1 MEDIGARCDERYQ
14 WHLPLRRTL
23 CFCSV
28 LLSLAITSRYLSRDM
43 SAEVSTVTL
52 PIAFVRGVREL
63 SNVLH
68 VNAHQQSNTSL
79 DWTASIDISRKI
91 ETVDFCH
98 SQWTH
103 EKLIGRCWGL
113 TTSTD
118 HPSIKGTVDD
128 KLILDAK
135 ECKQIC
141 CKLGSKCITW
151 QYWASTQICKIGRH
165 VRLGPEGGGS
175 PRWCEPAP
183 PRAWEGGRRNLYLN
197 PFNQTLPMK
206 SECQWASQQPGQCF
220 GLGPER
226 TNSTGGKLSAK
237 RCAEGCC
244 NDSNCWLWQ
253 HLPDRGCYFNTD
265 KLKEA
270 PFCDQYVG
278 EYTGGRKK
286 VNSHTKEVL
295 PH

>member
-1 MEDIGARCDERYQ
+1 MEDMGARRDERFL
-14 WHLPLRRTL
+14 WHLPFRRTL

-28 LLSLAITSRYLSRDM
+28 LLSLAITYRNFSKDFRAEM
-43 SAEVSTVTL
+43 SAVTY
-52 PIAFVRGVREL
+52 PTASERGARKL
-63 SNVLH
+63 SNALH
-68 VNAHQQSNTSL
+68 ADAHLHSNTVL
-79 DWTASIDISRKI
+79 NWTASINISRKH
-91 ETVDFCH
+91 ETVDLCH
-98 SQWTH
+98 SQWTT

-118 HPSIKGTVDD
+118 HPSIKGTIDD
-128 KLILDAK
+128 KVILIAE

-151 QYWASTQICKIGRH
+151 QYWAATRICKIGRH
-165 VRLGPEGGGS
+165 VRLGHEAGGS

-197 PFNQTLPMK
+197 PFNQSLPME
-206 SECQWASQQPGQCF
+206 SDCQWASQQPGQCF

-226 TNSTGGKLSAK
+226 TNSTGGRLSAK
-237 RCAEGCC
+237 SCGAGCC

-253 HLPDRGCYFNTD
+253 HLPDRGCYYNKD
-265 KLKEA
+265 KRTEA

-278 EYTGGRKK
+278 EYIGGRKK
-286 VNSHTKEVL
+286 SN